1 MRKICIVVW
10 PVDGEEQVVDTDH
23 DVVPEWTSVA
33 LTLGPQL
40 TIAVHH
46 ELSQVENKSAN
57 LES

>member
-23 DVVPEWTSVA
+23 DVVPEWTGVA

-46 ELSQVENKSAN
+46 ELSQVEN
-57 LES
+57 